1 MPDKK
6 PRIVLGLMGFG
17 PENAPGVRITSLDTL
32 KQALDLFQRRG
43 YKDIDTARLYVG
55 GLQEGFTREAGWKER
70 GLSIGTKV
78 WPLPAGSHSAEALT
92 KTFETS
98 LKELGTNS
106 VDVCAVISNAICMMN
121 IKYAS

>member
-1 MPDKK
+1 MPEEKK
-6 PRIVLGLMGFG
+6 PRIVLGLIGFG
-17 PENAPGVRITSLDTL
+17 PEGAPGARITSLDTF

-43 YKDIDTARLYVG
+43 YGDVDTARLYGG

-78 WPLPAGSHSAEALT
+78 WPVPPGSHSAEALT

-98 LKELGTNS
+98 LKELGTDS
-106 VDVCAVISNAICMMN
+106 VDV
-121 IKYAS
+121 